1 MIGAASHGWEPM
13 ALADVSESA
22 SAALAI
28 AHSGA
33 GKAPAASLESAAGAF
48 CGIMRASTS
57 WGPLSFALTG
67 GNVPAESR
75 RGGVS
80 TPHGNPQQWLGDANR
95 LVHNFALTASP

>member
-1 MIGAASHGWEPM
+1 MEPM

-57 WGPLSFALTG
+57 WEPLSFAPTAGDLPT
-67 GNVPAESR
+67 ESR
-75 RGGVS
+75 RCGS
-80 TPHGNPQQWLGDANR
+80 
-95 LVHNFALTASP
+95 